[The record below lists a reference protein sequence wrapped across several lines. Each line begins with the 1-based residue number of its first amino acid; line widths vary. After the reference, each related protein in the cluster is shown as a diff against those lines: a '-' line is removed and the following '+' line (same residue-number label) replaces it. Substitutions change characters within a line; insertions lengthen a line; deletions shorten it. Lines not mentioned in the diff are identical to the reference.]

1 METSK
6 SSVTRVRII
15 IMNHVSQT
23 FGIIIIIG
31 VEKNSDDT
39 KNYISSNKHNALGDI
54 LRAEARLEALQRGM
68 IVVVPDIKYYNH
80 TNHSCSKNLSQS

>member
-31 VEKNSDDT
+31 VEKNSDDA
-39 KNYISSNKHNALGDI
+39 KNYISSNKHNML
-54 LRAEARLEALQRGM
+54 
-68 IVVVPDIKYYNH
+68 
-80 TNHSCSKNLSQS
+80 